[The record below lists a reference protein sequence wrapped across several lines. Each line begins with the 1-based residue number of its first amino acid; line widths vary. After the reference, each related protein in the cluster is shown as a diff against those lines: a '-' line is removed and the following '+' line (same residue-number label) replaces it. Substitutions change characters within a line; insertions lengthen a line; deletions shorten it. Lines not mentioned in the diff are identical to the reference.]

1 MTDDIT
7 ITGSAAAR
15 LLSTATHYGFD
26 PQEFVDY
33 VIGVLNG
40 TEANLSRSDEALPLD
55 SKIEI
60 AKTVASFP
68 LKQFQKTLVLF
79 SGSKESTLTMHILR
93 EVCKEQG
100 KKLPDALFVD
110 NFMHYDQTLEFVQ
123 KLSRE
128 WNFDLKTA
136 GNDVLRDKKYGET
149 VNVSELPQNQKDELS
164 KIGFP
169 GIQFLLS
176 SDDDAANHLLN
187 SFVVN
192 QFVGAGKYEGVFV
205 SDDYLM
211 GKRARSF
218 ASPGGEGWTR
228 ITPLLLLNDR
238 EILSYMQD
246 NGIPKNPVY
255 VKGNENIFNRY
266 EKKASESEDDQAEF
280 MGVVENLK
288 RLGYA

>member
-1 MTDDIT
+1 MTNDIT

-15 LLSTATHYGFD
+15 LVSTATHYGFD

-40 TEANLSRSDEALPLD
+40 TEANLSRNDETLPLD

-60 AKTVASFP
+60 ARTVASYP
-68 LKQFQKTLVLF
+68 LKQLQRTLVLF
-79 SGSKESTLTMHILR
+79 SGSKESTLTMYILR
-93 EVCKEQG
+93 DVCKEQG
-100 KKLPDALFVD
+100 KKLPDVLFVD
-110 NFMHYDQTLEFVQ
+110 NFMHYDQTMEFVQ
-123 KLSRE
+123 KLSGE
-128 WNFDLKTA
+128 WNFNVKTV
-136 GNDVLRDKKYGET
+136 GNDSLRDKKYGET
-149 VNVSELPQNQKDELS
+149 VNVSDLPQNQKEELS
-164 KIGFP
+164 RIGFS
-169 GIQFLLS
+169 GLQFLVS
-176 SDDDAANHLLN
+176 SDDNAANHLLN
-187 SFVVN
+187 AFVIN
-192 QFVGAGKYEGVFV
+192 QHAAAGRYEGVFV

-211 GKRARSF
+211 GRRARSF
-218 ASPGGEGWTR
+218 ASPSGEGWIR
-228 ITPLLLLNDR
+228 ITPLLLLSDR

-266 EKKASESEDDQAEF
+266 EKKVSESEDDQAEF